1 MPPALLGRWQRQAL
15 EAAVPSSAER
25 DEIRQLRAALKRV
38 EIERDILKKSRD
50 HLLPAASVMSSYQF
64 IQDCTELW
72 PVQVLCR
79 LLAVS
84 TASYYQWLQRPAAV
98 PAPWLA
104 AAQQA
109 FTRHAARYGT
119 RRLRAE
125 LRAEGYA
132 VGRYA
137 LRVWLHRQGLRALST
152 RPQRPRT
159 TLADLAAVVAENRL
173 LGSPAP
179 TAPNQVWVGDITY
192 LPLLGGRWCYLAT
205 WRDACSR
212 RVVGWHLAAQ
222 MPTELVLQ
230 ALEQALTLRQPAPG
244 LLIHADRGSQYTS
257 AACRTRIA
265 QAGALA
271 SFSRPGNPYDNA
283 QAEAGWSTLKTE
295 LLLQGGAFAD
305 LEEARVEVAY
315 YLDTYFNLDRR
326 HSALGYRSPH
336 QFEQDLKSNLS

>member
-1 MPPALLGRWQRQAL
+1 MSRYAF
-15 EAAVPSSAER
+15 
-25 DEIRQLRAALKRV
+25 IRA
-38 EIERDILKKSRD
+38 
-50 HLLPAASVMSSYQF
+50 
-64 IQDCTELW
+64 CTEPW

-84 TASYYQWLQRPAAV
+84 PAGYYQWRQRPVQPAAT
-98 PAPWLA
+98 WQD
-104 AAQQA
+104 AAQAA
-109 FTRHAARYGT
+109 FRRHACRYGT

-125 LRAEGYA
+125 LRAEGHA

-137 LRVWLHRQGLRALST
+137 LRTWLHRHSLQALST

-159 TLADLAAVVAENRL
+159 TVADPAAVVAENRL
-173 LGSPAP
+173 LGQPAP

-192 LPLLGGRWCYLAT
+192 LPLVGGRWCYLAT

-222 MPTELVLQ
+222 MPTELVLV

-244 LLIHADRGSQYTS
+244 LIIHADRGSQYTS
-257 AACRTRIA
+257 AACCARID
-265 QAGALA
+265 QAGAFP

-295 LLLQGGAFAD
+295 LLPGGSPFAS
-305 LEEARVEVAY
+305 LEEARLEVAW

-336 QFEQDLKSNLS
+336 QFEHDLKINLP

>member
-1 MPPALLGRWQRQAL
+1 M
-15 EAAVPSSAER
+15 
-25 DEIRQLRAALKRV
+25 
-38 EIERDILKKSRD
+38 SR
-50 HLLPAASVMSSYQF
+50 YQF
-64 IQDCTELW
+64 IQDCTEPW

-84 TASYYQWLQRPAAV
+84 TAGYYQWRQRPAAV
-98 PAPWLA
+98 PAPWLS

-125 LRAEGYA
+125 LRAEGHA

-137 LRVWLHRQGLRALST
+137 LRSWLHRAGFRALST

-159 TLADLAAVVAENRL
+159 TVADPAALVAENRL
-173 LGSPAP
+173 LGQPAP

-192 LPLLGGRWCYLAT
+192 LPLVGGRWCYLAT

-222 MPTELVLQ
+222 MPTELVLH

-244 LLIHADRGSQYTS
+244 LIIHADRGSQYTS
-257 AACRTRIA
+257 AACRARID
-265 QAGALA
+265 QAKAVP

-295 LLLQGGAFAD
+295 LLPPGTAFAS
-305 LEEARVEVAY
+305 LEEARLEVAH

-336 QFEQDLKSNLS
+336 QFEQDLKTNLP